1 MLYVCSLADL
11 HETVNTTG
19 ARHVVTL
26 LGIEDHVPLPKGV
39 DPRDYLRLHMH
50 DISEP
55 MQGQVT
61 PDTGHVEQLV
71 SFARRWDRAAPMVI
85 HCYAG
90 ISRST
95 AAAFTMVCALNP
107 QRDESEIAMA
117 LRRASPTAMPNVR
130 IVRLADQVLGRGG
143 RMVAAVAA
151 IGPCV
156 PAVQGAPF
164 QLDLE

>member
-1 MLYVCSLADL
+1 
-11 HETVNTTG
+11 
-19 ARHVVTL
+19 
-26 LGIEDHVPLPKGV
+26 
-39 DPRDYLRLHMH
+39 
-50 DISEP
+50 
-55 MQGQVT
+55 
-61 PDTGHVEQLV
+61 
-71 SFARRWDRAAPMVI
+71 
-85 HCYAG
+85 
-90 ISRST
+90 
-95 AAAFTMVCALNP
+95 MVCALNP